1 MKLKIFYTVLKMLS
15 RVHDDIILSAIKMTS
30 SGALGLLPP
39 GDLSGVKTL
48 AKIAVL

>member
-15 RVHDDIILSAIKMTS
+15 RAHDDIILSAIKMT